1 MEVAVI
7 GLGKMCAQ
15 IAEKLSNNNFK
26 VYCYDVDKN
35 VSINLDSNIVI
46 SKSIKDLVSKFN
58 GKKIIWLML
67 PSGSVT
73 NNTIEELNNLLKRDD
88 IIIDG
93 GNSFYKDSK
102 ENFIKC

>member
-7 GLGKMCAQ
+7 GLGKMGAQ

-46 SKSIKDLVSKFN
+46 TKSIKDLVSKF
-58 GKKIIWLML
+58 K
-67 PSGSVT
+67 S
-73 NNTIEELNNLLKRDD
+73 
-88 IIIDG
+88 
-93 GNSFYKDSK
+93 Y
-102 ENFIKC
+102 

>member
-7 GLGKMCAQ
+7 GLGKMGAQ
-15 IAEKLSNNNFK
+15 IAEKLSNNDFK

-35 VSINLDSNIVI
+35 VSINIDSNIVI
-46 SKSIKDLVSKFN
+46 TKSIKDLVSKFN
-58 GKKIIWLML
+58 GKKVIWLML

-73 NNTIEELNNLLKRDD
+73 NSTIKELNNLLENDD

-93 GNSFYKDSK
+93 GNSFYKDS
-102 ENFIKC
+102 